1 MFLSQSVILGLMLI
15 ATRALSLFGIIPQI
29 ILNYKSKSIDGLSKI
44 FLFIYLIGY
53 SISLL
58 YVYGLNLPIIYKI
71 ATPVSFLL
79 VLILVFQRFLYSK
92 NKIRLHSVFA
102 YSAFFLLFFLLI
114 ILTVY
119 FPKKIGNLAGWVS
132 FIIWFVYLLPQM
144 FRIYL
149 KKSVEGFSF
158 LFVFSGVIASSLE
171 LIVVLVLGLPIQSIF
186 INVRGIVFFSIFCLQ
201 FWMYRKKPK
210 LGSQK
215 IIC

>member
-1 MFLSQSVILGLMLI
+1 MFLYQNVIIILMLI
-15 ATRALSLFGIIPQI
+15 AARAISLFGIISQI
-29 ILNYKSKSIDGLSKI
+29 ILNYKFKSIDGLSKI

-53 SISLL
+53 SINLL

-71 ATPVSFLL
+71 VAPASFLL

-92 NKIRLHSVFA
+92 QKIRLHSVFV

-114 ILTVY
+114 ILAVY

-132 FIIWFVYLLPQM
+132 FIIWSVYLFPQM
-144 FRIYL
+144 VRIYL

-158 LFVFSGVIASSLE
+158 LFVFLGIIANSLE

-186 INVRGIVFFSIFCLQ
+186 ITVRGIVFCSILCLQ

-210 LGSQK
+210 L
-215 IIC
+215 